1 MREIVST
8 ITSKGQITLPREV
21 REHLGVTTSDKVAF
35 VIEDEG
41 VRIKPV
47 TRTLAGLYGSVPPL
61 PGRET
66 IDFEDQIEEA
76 LTAEAARLAKQLE
89 QP

>member
-8 ITSKGQITLPREV
+8 ITSKGQVALPSEV
-21 REHLGVTTSDKVAF
+21 RTRLGVTTSDRVAF

-47 TRTLAGLYGSVPPL
+47 TRTLASLYGSVAPL
-61 PGRET
+61 PGRD
-66 IDFEDQIEEA
+66 IVDFEEQIEEA
-76 LTAEAARLAKQLE
+76 LTEEAARLIRQVE